1 MKKKAEGLLGFVALL
16 FLVSGCAPL
25 VAGGAAVGTAGAGTY
40 YFARGAM
47 QTDYKYPFEDV
58 WGACEKTLANMRAVD
73 VQPLKEIGRGTINA
87 VINDEKVQFVL
98 SYRER
103 SLTTV
108 TVRVGAFGD
117 KIASQ
122 MLQDKIE
129 DNISKR

>member
-1 MKKKAEGLLGFVALL
+1 MKKKAEGLWGFVAVL
-16 FLVSGCAPL
+16 FLLSGCAPL
-25 VAGGAAVGTAGAGTY
+25 VVGGAAVGTAGAGTY
-40 YFARGAM
+40 YFARGTM

-58 WGACEKTLANMRAVD
+58 WEACEKTLASMRAVD

>member
-1 MKKKAEGLLGFVALL
+1 MKKKAEGLWGFVAVL
-16 FLVSGCAPL
+16 FLLSGCAPL
-25 VAGGAAVGTAGAGTY
+25 VVGGAAVGTAGAGTY
-40 YFARGAM
+40 YFARGTM

-58 WGACEKTLANMRAVD
+58 WGACEKTLASMRAVD

>member
-25 VAGGAAVGTAGAGTY
+25 VVGGAAVGTAGAGTY
-40 YFARGAM
+40 YFARGTM

-58 WGACEKTLANMRAVD
+58 WGACEKTLAGMRAVD